1 MGSHPPPQPSLPEQR
16 KCLNESQVSPSPLC
30 LSGGLLTRGNAT
42 AQVRAVAEFAPDVVK
57 RWPLFGWG
65 LSVKQT
71 RRLRWDDIYSEAELY
86 KSALRVYTKPLFAWR
101 KALCTSTDGRTLY
114 DLARQG
120 LPRLEVLH
128 RALRERSFQFRP
140 ALALHYNFDGKRRAI
155 YLSPWE
161 ERIADLLLYRSLVR
175 KLHSWLS
182 PRAFAYRAR
191 GFSLDRCQSEIA
203 RVLRRSLVPL
213 YVVKRDIADYF
224 ASVDHELLLAK
235 LRELVDENDYL
246 FMLLEQRVRFAFMEE
261 GQDCTAEV
269 GIPFGAAIACLFANV
284 YLTELDRRMEAIGG
298 ISYYRYS
305 DDILVLAADRNVAD
319 RAREVLEST
328 VSELRL
334 KLKPSHSLDLFLG
347 GIEPSVAGALRA
359 AEDGS
364 LPQQTKTGLAGDPVK
379 PRHYSGARDFRHL
392 GLLFRGDGEVALSR
406 DKLRKIQNLFRFA
419 FRRSQKRWRKLA
431 DPLERAAGLVAI
443 ASQTIDD
450 GVRNVAIVDYYLKHV
465 TDERQLRLLD
475 RWLAEEVLSRIFGGH
490 KKAHFRRIS
499 YEQLRELGL
508 PSLVHRRR
516 LILSGRRESPFF
528 LWQQEQH
535 ARAFR
540 GTVARP
546 RRAGASAFSPFPE
559 AAAIRTSV
567 GEDGCL

>member
-1 MGSHPPPQPSLPEQR
+1 MEQ
-16 KCLNESQVSPSPLC
+16 K
-30 LSGGLLTRGNAT
+30 
-42 AQVRAVAEFAPDVVK
+42 
-57 RWPLFGWG
+57 
-65 LSVKQT
+65 

-120 LPRLEVLH
+120 VPRLDALH
-128 RALRERSFQFRP
+128 RSLRQRSFQFRP
-140 ALALHYNFDGKRRAI
+140 ALALHYNFDGKPRTI

-161 ERIADLLLYRSLVR
+161 ERIVDLLLYRSMAR
-175 KLHSWLS
+175 KLHSWFS

-191 GFSLDRCQSEIA
+191 GFTLDRCQSEIA
-203 RVLRRSLVPL
+203 RVLRKASGPL
-213 YVVKRDIADYF
+213 YAVKRDIADYF

-235 LRELVDENDYL
+235 LSELVGERDYL
-246 FMLLEQRVRFAFMEE
+246 FEVLEQRVRFAYLDAGEE
-261 GQDCTAEV
+261 HKAER

-284 YLTELDRRMEAIGG
+284 FLTELDRKMEAIGA

-305 DDILVLAADRNVAD
+305 DDILILADGRAATD
-319 RAREVLEST
+319 RAREALEST
-328 VSELRL
+328 VGELRL
-334 KLKPSHSLDLFLG
+334 SLKPSHSLDLVLRD
-347 GIEPSVAGALRA
+347 EEAGRRA
-359 AEDGS
+359 GLNGS
-364 LPQQTKTGLAGDPVK
+364 LPQQARARLAGGHVET
-379 PRHYSGARDFRHL
+379 RSYTSARDFRHL
-392 GLLFRGDGEVALSR
+392 GLLFRADGEVALSR
-406 DKLRKIQNLFRFA
+406 DKLRKIENLFRFA
-419 FRRSQKRWRKLA
+419 FRRSQKRWLKLR
-431 DPLERAAGLVAI
+431 DPLERAAALASI
-443 ASQTIDD
+443 ASQTVED

-490 KKAHFRRIS
+490 RKGHFRRIS

-528 LWQQEQH
+528 IWQQEQH

-546 RRAGASAFSPFPE
+546 RRAGALAFSPIPK
-559 AAAIRTSV
+559 AAAIKGSV